1 MPGHER
7 NLKHSVLGL
16 PYRRDGKTDNPIK
29 GFRGEY
35 RFLSNFYDC
44 AYSDGSIN
52 FFCSEQGYMFEKSC
66 DPEYRK
72 RILACTSAYQCK
84 TVGRHAKLNEDWDSI
99 KRYEAMLK
107 HLRLKF
113 AVPAMRDLILATQ
126 NRYLEETNYHYDVH
140 WGVSAQSGK
149 GQNHL
154 GRLLM
159 CVREELK

>member
-1 MPGHER
+1 MRHAI
-7 NLKHSVLGL
+7 LGL
-16 PYRRDGKTDNPIK
+16 PYTRDAKNDNPIK
-29 GFRGEY
+29 GFTGSY

-44 AYSDGSIN
+44 AYSDGAIN
-52 FFCSEQGYMFEKSC
+52 FFCSEQGYMYEKS
-66 DPEYRK
+66 DDAVYRK
-72 RILACTSAYQCK
+72 RILACTSAYKCK
-84 TVGRHAKLNEDWDSI
+84 TVGRHAKLAQDWDSV

-113 AVPAMRDLILATQ
+113 AVPEMRKLLIATG

-149 GQNHL
+149 GLNHL

-159 CVREELK
+159 CVREELR